1 MIYLKNNTI
10 LQDVYIPRQDML
22 QYTTGSSG
30 TYAEGYADGYE
41 SGETHQKNL
50 LVTTAFTENGEYT
63 RENGWSG
70 VTVNVPTGRTYT
82 FEGKTVV
89 ISADTTNI
97 LPSSGIDAMTAV
109 TVDASEYAQQNYDD
123 GFDDGFDDGYASGS
137 TEEREKLSAVT
148 FTANTAVTM
157 DEGGYSAVTV
167 NVAQT
172 GHTDQELEDAYT
184 SGHTDGMDDQKQ
196 LLTTTAFTQNGNYT
210 RENGWSGVTVNIDT
224 ASTYQSG
231 YTSGHTDGVSE
242 EKAKLSATTFTA
254 NTAVTLN
261 DGGYS
266 AITVNVPQT
275 GSSANIEPNKPFTA
289 TSNGS
294 YTITPTSASTTVTD
308 RFDSDTDR
316 YYITA
321 TTSGYPS
328 TGHFELFYIEDEFDS
343 SKGQIDVYIENGYL
357 DYDDSDW
364 YGGEIVD
371 LSLSTN
377 IDLFIR
383 NANRDFGWSSLEYFN
398 YHYDAMSAVTLNV
411 NVPTGSSAV
420 LGVGSFS
427 ANGTYSASTDN
438 LDGYSAL
445 TVNVPTS
452 VETEIVMVTTGWC
465 WFDTNYTMHY
475 GDSIEIEHCTFG
487 KSGIVRGR
495 HQQYVG
501 GNQSEVFRIGENENY
516 LYLKYFNNFSSAGGV
531 MHLPSSG
538 SLIEDKTINFSSTGF
553 VIDGNVITSY
563 TTTELASTAQLVFFA
578 DTDSG
583 NDSITGQ
590 TAKMGVVRIYGSD
603 GTLKATFKPML
614 DEFNVPFFK
623 YVEEDIDIYAIGSG
637 TPSYEIIDPSYVSG
651 YTNGYTDGQNNII
664 STFTATTATTNG
676 VYGSSANPLSSITV
690 NVPQIGGVY
699 GTKTITANGT
709 YSASTDNFD
718 GYSAIT
724 VNVPSSGERDIII
737 CSSGQCWFDFDYTMV
752 YGDYIDIEHCTF
764 GKIGSH
770 SGSSSHQ
777 QLIGGGTGEW
787 FRIGQPNDNTIYFK
801 YFNQNVYESTFS
813 NDPFLNDNHLVFSKD
828 AITID
833 GNVFTSYTTTDR
845 SYEPIIKVFANTNG
859 GNDKIKNQT
868 AKVGT
873 IRVYGVDGTLKATFK
888 PMLDEFNVPFFKY
901 VEEDINI
908 YALGSGTPT
917 YEFLPSS
924 DYVSGYTDGYNSGY
938 TSGYTDGYD
947 SGFTAGEENVEN
959 NAQTLS
965 VSANGTYNTGLRTE
979 GYLWNEVI
987 VNVPQT
993 GSPATLGIKSFS
1005 ANGAYSASTDN
1016 LDGYSAITISVPQ
1029 THNLTPDDVAQ
1040 HNFGFVNPIINVDVM
1055 IYACQFSNIT
1065 GNVTIG
1071 DSSTTIGSY
1080 AFGNCYGLTSAVITG
1095 NVTTIGNNA
1104 FGNCMNMTSVTIS
1117 DNVTTIG
1124 HYAFDNTGLKSIV
1137 IPSGVTSLGSYAFG
1151 QCPLT
1156 ALTLGQSLTS
1166 IPMACFLLTQ
1176 LKSVTIP
1183 DNIQSIGA
1191 EAFQQC
1197 YKLTG
1202 VTFGTGVTYIDRQ
1215 VFESCSGLTN
1225 VRFYSTTEPQ
1235 LGIAPFNNIKSSG
1248 NGYYPNGSDYSNV
1261 IAAFP
1266 SGWTWHTF

>member
-1 MIYLKNNTI
+1 MIYLDNKTL
-10 LQDVYIPRQDML
+10 LQELYIPRQE
-22 QYTTGSSG
+22 YISVTTGSGG
-30 TYAEGYADGYE
+30 TYAEGYADGVNDQKAKLASTAFTENGDYQRNDGWSAITVNVPQSGSVLESKEITVSQDVTIVVPTSGYDGFSAVTVDATEYGQTNYDSGFDDGFTDGYSSGSSEGYDSGYTEGYQSGSTDGYE
-41 SGETHQKNL
+41 SGYTSGSTDGYESGYTEGYNSGYTSGETDGYNSGYTSGETDGFNSGYTSGETHQKSL
-50 LVTTAFTENGEYT
+50 LVSTA
-63 RENGWSG
+63 
-70 VTVNVPTGRTYT
+70 
-82 FEGKTVV
+82 
-89 ISADTTNI
+89 I
-97 LPSSGIDAMTAV
+97 
-109 TVDASEYAQQNYDD
+109 
-123 GFDDGFDDGYASGS
+123 
-137 TEEREKLSAVT
+137 
-148 FTANTAVTM
+148 
-157 DEGGYSAVTV
+157 
-167 NVAQT
+167 
-172 GHTDQELEDAYT
+172 
-184 SGHTDGMDDQKQ
+184 
-196 LLTTTAFTQNGNYT
+196 TQNGSYS
-210 RENGWSGVTVNIDT
+210 REN
-224 ASTYQSG
+224 
-231 YTSGHTDGVSE
+231 
-242 EKAKLSATTFTA
+242 
-254 NTAVTLN
+254 
-261 DGGYS
+261 GYS

-275 GSSANIEPNKPFTA
+275 GST
-289 TSNGS
+289 
-294 YTITPTSASTTVTD
+294 
-308 RFDSDTDR
+308 
-316 YYITA
+316 
-321 TTSGYPS
+321 
-328 TGHFELFYIEDEFDS
+328 
-343 SKGQIDVYIENGYL
+343 
-357 DYDDSDW
+357 
-364 YGGEIVD
+364 
-371 LSLSTN
+371 
-377 IDLFIR
+377 
-383 NANRDFGWSSLEYFN
+383 
-398 YHYDAMSAVTLNV
+398 
-411 NVPTGSSAV
+411 AV

-438 LDGYSAL
+438 LDGYSAI

-452 VETEIVMVTTGWC
+452 VETEIIMVTTGWC

-487 KSGIVRGR
+487 KNGIVQGR

-531 MHLPSSG
+531 MPLPSSG

-563 TTTELASTAQLVFFA
+563 TTTELASTAHLVFFA
-578 DTDSG
+578 DTASG

-590 TAKMGVVRIYGSD
+590 TAKMGIVRIYGSD
-603 GTLKATFKPML
+603 GTLNATFKPML

-845 SYEPIIKVFANTNG
+845 SYEPIITVFANDSEG
-859 GNDKIKNQT
+859 RDKIKNQT

-901 VEEDINI
+901 VEEDIDI

-938 TSGYTDGYD
+938 TSGYTDGQSAG
-947 SGFTAGEENVEN
+947 SGYTINQLASR
-959 NAQTLS
+959 Q
-965 VSANGTYNTGLRTE
+965 Y
-979 GYLWNEVI
+979 
-987 VNVPQT
+987 
-993 GSPATLGIKSFS
+993 GI
-1005 ANGAYSASTDN
+1005 TDP
-1016 LDGYSAITISVPQ
+1016 T
-1029 THNLTPDDVAQ
+1029 
-1040 HNFGFVNPIINVDVM
+1040 INVDVEP
-1055 IYACQFSNIT
+1055 YAFCESKASASVLN
-1065 GNVTIG
+1065 GHL
-1071 DSSTTIGSY
+1071 TIGSGCTSIGIA
-1080 AFGNCYGLTSAVITG
+1080 AFFNSFI
-1095 NVTTIGNNA
+1095 
-1104 FGNCMNMTSVTIS
+1104 TSVTFTTENTIRFVGDS
-1117 DNVTTIG
+1117 NFSLSRIQGELELPQNIELNTASTVNSNGAFGGCHYITSLIAKCSVITPKCFSSCNRLNTLELHNVSSIG
-1124 HYAFDNTGLKSIV
+1124 GYAFDGCS
-1137 IPSGVTSLGSYAFG
+1137 A
-1151 QCPLT
+1151 
-1156 ALTLGQSLTS
+1156 LTS
-1166 IPMACFLLTQ
+1166 IKIYDNVPSIDNSRSPFLNVA
-1176 LKSVTIP
+1176 S
-1183 DNIQSIGA
+1183 S
-1191 EAFQQC
+1191 
-1197 YKLTG
+1197 
-1202 VTFGTGVTYIDRQ
+1202 GTVHY
-1215 VFESCSGLTN
+1215 ESGLN
-1225 VRFYSTTEPQ
+1225 VSTWQ
-1235 LGIAPFNNIKSSG
+1235 NNT
-1248 NGYYPNGSDYSNV
+1248 DL
-1261 IAAFP
+1261 
-1266 SGWTWHTF
+1266 SGWTFVGDL